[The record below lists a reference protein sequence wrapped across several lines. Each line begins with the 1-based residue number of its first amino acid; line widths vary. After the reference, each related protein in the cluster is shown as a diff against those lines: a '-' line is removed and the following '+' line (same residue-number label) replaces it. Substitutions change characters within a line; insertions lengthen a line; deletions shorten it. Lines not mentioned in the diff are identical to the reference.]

1 MNSHRPSGPPGN
13 QNARAGGPGAG
24 KKNLSDTNNA
34 LPGGTGKPQQDFED
48 RRNAAACFRNP
59 RKTEDWMP
67 NFVGVAVVE
76 GLSDGDKVWINI
88 REKVSRKGER
98 YLSVTIK
105 RQQS

>member
-13 QNARAGGPGAG
+13 ENAPADDRGAR
-24 KKNLSDTNNA
+24 KNLPASNDA
-34 LPGGTGKPQQDFED
+34 RPGDTGKPQQDYED
-48 RRNAAACFRNP
+48 RRNASAFFRNQ

-67 NFVGVAVVE
+67 DFVGVAVVE
-76 GLSDGDKVWINI
+76 GLGDGDKVWINI